1 MHVVHGSWW
10 LVMFCGPSLSDGF
23 ILQFCILE
31 AGYKNVITKFVEKT
45 ALCSPLERNYNGE
58 HADKDWTGARGR

>member
-10 LVMFCGPSLSDGF
+10 LAMFCGPSLSDGF

-31 AGYKNVITKFVEKT
+31 AGYKNVITKFV
-45 ALCSPLERNYNGE
+45 
-58 HADKDWTGARGR
+58 